1 LDDLIGLSLWVMALG
16 LYLLPTL
23 VAWFQQHPQ
32 LYAIAALNLLLGW
45 TLVGWIGA
53 LVLALNP
60 EELLPN
66 KKKNHHRKNN
76 RHRKSTARMEP
87 HHPITHTHSDLAR
100 RLAQLAPGTEV

>member
-1 LDDLIGLSLWVMALG
+1 MDDLIGLSLWVMALG

-53 LVLALNP
+53 LVLALKP

-66 KKKNHHRKNN
+66 KKNHHRKKN

-87 HHPITHTHSDLAR
+87 HHPITHTHYDLAR
-100 RLAQLAPGTEV
+100 RLAQLAPRPEL